1 MKPQGT
7 FLSQPP
13 GKLDRITSLD
23 RDPIPHALVQ
33 ALKKMGH
40 DPAKEFNDRL
50 IASMQAQGEAK
61 TVTHKLTVTKAPF
74 QLPPEDGTDTFANP
88 S

>member
-1 MKPQGT
+1 M
-7 FLSQPP
+7 
-13 GKLDRITSLD
+13 
-23 RDPIPHALVQ
+23 Q

-50 IASMQAQGEAK
+50 IASMQEQGAAKAQ
-61 TVTHKLTVTKAPF
+61 THKLTITKAPF
-74 QLPPEDGTDTFANP
+74 EVPPEDDEIIANP